1 MCIFFDNNIFINNIK
16 EILDRH
22 QITQKDF
29 TKRIGKKGDIVS
41 RIKRNEFKPGLDTIA
56 RISREFNISISELL
70 TGEGEMKKN
79 LTTYENKED
88 NANWVGET
96 KPGYYKGVMEKII
109 LILEKMTEDQKKDIL
124 KYLEKKQLLDELLEE
139 RRAKKEC

>member
-1 MCIFFDNNIFINNIK
+1 MCIFFNKEIFINNIK
-16 EILDRH
+16 EILERH
-22 QITQKDF
+22 QISQKDF

-41 RIKRNEFKPGLDTIA
+41 RIKRDEFKPGLDTLV
-56 RISREFNISISELL
+56 RISREFNISIGELL
-70 TGEGEMKKN
+70 TGEDEMKKN

-96 KPGYYKGVMEKII
+96 RHGYSTGVMEKII
-109 LILEKMTEDQKKDIL
+109 LLLEKMTEDQKKDVL

-139 RRAKKEC
+139 RRAEKEC